1 MNIKTNPLILKE
13 QSKGVCTLKFD
24 RPNTRNPLSL
34 AMMRELSKQLQTIQN
49 DPSIKVVVITG
60 SGSAFCSGHDLKELQ
75 STSSGLMIF
84 SSCSNLMMQIIRLK
98 KPVIAQV
105 NGAAAAAG
113 CQLVATSDLA
123 ISGSSAKFSTPGI
136 DIGLFC
142 TTPAV
147 ALSRSVPHKKA
158 MEMLLTGDSIS
169 AQEAKDIGLINQ
181 VVGDE
186 KLEQT
191 TNELALKLAQKPAH
205 VLSLGKEAFYR
216 QLEQPISE
224 SYEYA
229 SSVMNKNLY
238 ENDCIEGI
246 QAFLQKR
253 KPIWE

>member
-1 MNIKTNPLILKE
+1 
-13 QSKGVCTLKFD
+13 
-24 RPNTRNPLSL
+24 
-34 AMMRELSKQLQTIQN
+34 
-49 DPSIKVVVITG
+49 
-60 SGSAFCSGHDLKELQ
+60 
-75 STSSGLMIF
+75 
-84 SSCSNLMMQIIRLK
+84 
-98 KPVIAQV
+98 
-105 NGAAAAAG
+105 
-113 CQLVATSDLA
+113 
-123 ISGSSAKFSTPGI
+123 
-136 DIGLFC
+136 
-142 TTPAV
+142 
-147 ALSRSVPHKKA
+147 
-158 MEMLLTGDSIS
+158 LLTGDSIS